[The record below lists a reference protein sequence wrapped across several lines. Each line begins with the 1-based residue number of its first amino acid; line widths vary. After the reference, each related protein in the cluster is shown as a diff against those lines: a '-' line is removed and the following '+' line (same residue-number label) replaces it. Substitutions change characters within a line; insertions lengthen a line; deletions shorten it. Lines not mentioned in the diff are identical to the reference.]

1 MYNLFKINTN
11 IPISALYDGLDLMFD
26 QQHSAYTKSK
36 AWLSQI
42 IDMAATATS
51 FTHYNDIFGSTIAVQ
66 PASIIKLINTTNA
79 LYPYIER
86 VAKVYQDHSLN
97 EIVLKCQTA
106 LPYIA
111 YDYLS
116 TVVQNSRSRMPLT
129 EAELAAVMDVIRDF
143 NIIFEKEVANILD
156 FESVA

>member
-1 MYNLFKINTN
+1 MYNLFKIDTTM
-11 IPISALYDGLDLMFD
+11 PYSALYEGLKAMFPHQPYAHAKAKVWLLEIAD
-26 QQHSAYTKSK
+26 IANTAKTVTRYTEV
-36 AWLSQI
+36 
-42 IDMAATATS
+42 
-51 FTHYNDIFGSTIAVQ
+51 FGSAVAVQ
-66 PASIIKLINTTNA
+66 PASIINLTTVTTS

-106 LPYIA
+106 LPYIG
-111 YDYLS
+111 YEYLS
-116 TVVQNSRSRMPLT
+116 TVVQNSRSRMPLS
-129 EAELAAVMDVIRDF
+129 ADELAAVMDVIRDF